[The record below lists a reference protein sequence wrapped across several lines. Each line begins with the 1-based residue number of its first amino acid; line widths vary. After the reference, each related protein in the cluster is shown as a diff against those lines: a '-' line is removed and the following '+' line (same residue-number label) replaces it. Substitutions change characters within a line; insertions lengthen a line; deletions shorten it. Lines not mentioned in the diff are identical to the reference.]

1 MYSTGWQPPGN
12 QKRKKRLTDDRLLR
26 EICHVFTW
34 WILVNNIGDKMKLI
48 KINMSMINGTG
59 YMGKISLSYN
69 NMVEIFGEPHNFGF
83 IDDKTD
89 VEWFF
94 KIDNVIV
101 TIYNWKDGQC
111 YLGNKGLK
119 INQLNEWHIGGKSKD
134 SLKKVN
140 EYIRY
145 FIKTN

>member
-1 MYSTGWQPPGN
+1 
-12 QKRKKRLTDDRLLR
+12 
-26 EICHVFTW
+26 
-34 WILVNNIGDKMKLI
+34 MKLI